1 MLNTLSTVVLL
12 EVIGNLV
19 INNFDTIPIRHCSGV
34 IITCVESIATFM
46 TTQVTQCQVFHK
58 E

>member
-1 MLNTLSTVVLL
+1 MLNTLSNVVLL

-19 INNFDTIPIRHCSGV
+19 INKFDTIPIRRCSGV
-34 IITCVESIATFM
+34 ITTCVESITTIM
-46 TTQVTQCQVFHK
+46 TTLVTQCEVFHK